1 MNKKFNIL
9 VVDDEIK
16 NIQLGINIL
25 KKNPLYNLIFATNA
39 NETFQRT
46 KDYTFDL
53 ILLDIIM
60 QPLDGFEVCKE
71 LKANVTTQ
79 DIPIIFLTAKTDEE
93 SILKAFK
100 LGGVDYITKPFNE
113 KELEARVHTH
123 IQLKALKD
131 KLQEENDKKDKIL
144 LQQSKMNAIGEMIDY
159 LAHQWRQPLSI
170 VSANASAIQIQM
182 QLDAINNDSITN
194 YSNEIIKTTQ
204 TLSSVI
210 DDFKEFFKPDT
221 STQFFDISK
230 AIEKTLNMLSGT
242 FKFHDIKVIFEPKNI
257 TVHGYKC
264 AVMYTMINLLSNAL
278 FALTHVQIE
287 DRYIFIELNQHESVL
302 DIVIKDSA
310 NGIPKEIASHIFEQY
325 FSTKNL
331 YEGSGLGLYM
341 TKEIVEKKLQGH
353 IEFQNETYSFENKN
367 LTGAKFT
374 LSLPF
379 DKK

>member
-1 MNKKFNIL
+1 MCKKFNIL

-39 NETFQRT
+39 NETFQRI
-46 KDYTFDL
+46 KDYSFDL

-71 LKANVTTQ
+71 LKSNHATK

-113 KELEARVHTH
+113 NELEARVHTH

-182 QLDAINNDSITN
+182 QLDSIESEAIIN
-194 YSNEIIKTTQ
+194 YSNEIIKTTN
-204 TLSSVI
+204 TLSSVV

-221 STQFFDISK
+221 STQFFNLSFVIQ
-230 AIEKTLNMLSGT
+230 KTLRMLEGT
-242 FKFHDIKVIFEPKNI
+242 FKFHDIKVIFEAKEI
-257 TVHGYKC
+257 SLHGYKC
-264 AVMYTMINLLSNAL
+264 AIMYTMINLLSNAL
-278 FALTHVQIE
+278 FALTKVKS
-287 DRYIFIELNQHESVL
+287 DNRYIFIEVEETETNIKISV
-302 DIVIKDSA
+302 KDSA
-310 NGIPKEIASHIFEQY
+310 NGIPQTISNRIFEQY

-341 TKEIVEKKLQGH
+341 TKEVVEKKLLGT
-353 IEFQNETYSFENKN
+353 IEFQNETYTFENKN

-374 LSLPF
+374 LTLPI

>member
-1 MNKKFNIL
+1 MCKKFNIL
-9 VVDDEIK
+9 VVDDEIM

-25 KKNPLYNLIFATNA
+25 KKHEHYNLIFATNA
-39 NETFQRT
+39 NETFQRV

-60 QPLDGFEVCKE
+60 QPLDGFEVCKQ
-71 LKANVTTQ
+71 LKDNPNTK

-123 IQLKALKD
+123 IQLKSLKD
-131 KLQEENDKKDKIL
+131 DLEFENEKKDKIL

-159 LAHQWRQPLSI
+159 LADQWRHPLSI

-182 QLDAINNDSITN
+182 QMDNITNENILN
-194 YSNEIIKTTQ
+194 YSNEIIQ
-204 TLSSVI
+204 RANTLSSVV

-242 FKFHDIKVIFEPKNI
+242 FKFNNIHVIFEPQKI
-257 TVHGYKC
+257 VVHGYKC

-278 FALTHVQIE
+278 FALTHLQTE
-287 DRYIFIELNQHESVL
+287 DRYIFVELNQTNSHV

-310 NGIPKEIASHIFEQY
+310 NGIPNDIVSHIFEQY
-325 FSTKNL
+325 FSTKNF

-341 TKEIVEKKLQGH
+341 TKEVVEKKLKGS
-353 IEFQNETYSFENKN
+353 IKFQNETYTFENKN

>member
-1 MNKKFNIL
+1 MCKKFNIL

-39 NETFQRT
+39 NETFQRI
-46 KDYTFDL
+46 KDYSFDL

-71 LKANVTTQ
+71 LKSNNATK

-113 KELEARVHTH
+113 NELEARVYTH

-131 KLQEENDKKDKIL
+131 NLQEENDKKDKIL

-182 QLDAINNDSITN
+182 QLDSIESEAIVN
-194 YSNEIIKTTQ
+194 YSNEIIKTTN
-204 TLSSVI
+204 TLSSVV
-210 DDFKEFFKPDT
+210 DDFKEFFQPDT
-221 STQFFDISK
+221 STQFFNLSFVIQ
-230 AIEKTLNMLSGT
+230 KTLRMLEGT
-242 FKFHDIKVIFEPKNI
+242 FKFHDIKVIFEAKDI
-257 TVHGYKC
+257 SFYGYKC
-264 AVMYTMINLLSNAL
+264 AIMYTMINLLSNAL
-278 FALTHVQIE
+278 FALTKV
-287 DRYIFIELNQHESVL
+287 DSTSRYIFIELEATETNIKISV
-302 DIVIKDSA
+302 KDSA
-310 NGIPKEIASHIFEQY
+310 NGIPQTISNRIFEQY

-341 TKEIVEKKLQGH
+341 TKEVVEKKLLGA
-353 IEFQNETYSFENKN
+353 IEFQNETYDYQNKN
-367 LTGAKFT
+367 LTGAKFILT
-374 LSLPF
+374 LPI

>member
-1 MNKKFNIL
+1 MCKKFNIL

-39 NETFQRT
+39 NETFQRI
-46 KDYTFDL
+46 KDYSFDL

-71 LKANVTTQ
+71 LKSNHATK

-113 KELEARVHTH
+113 NELEARVHTH

-131 KLQEENDKKDKIL
+131 NLQEENDKKDKIL

-182 QLDAINNDSITN
+182 QLDSIESEAIVN
-194 YSNEIIKTTQ
+194 YSNEIIKTTN
-204 TLSSVI
+204 TLSSVV

-221 STQFFDISK
+221 STQFFNLSFVIQ
-230 AIEKTLNMLSGT
+230 KTLRMLEGT
-242 FKFHDIKVIFEPKNI
+242 FKFHDIKVIFEAKEI
-257 TVHGYKC
+257 SLHGYKC
-264 AVMYTMINLLSNAL
+264 AIMYTMINLLSNAL
-278 FALTHVQIE
+278 FALTKVKS
-287 DRYIFIELNQHESVL
+287 DNRYIFIEVEETETNIKISV
-302 DIVIKDSA
+302 KDSA
-310 NGIPKEIASHIFEQY
+310 NGIPQTISNRIFEQY

-341 TKEIVEKKLQGH
+341 TKEVVEKKLLGT
-353 IEFQNETYSFENKN
+353 IEFQNETYTFENKN

-374 LSLPF
+374 LTLPI

>member
-1 MNKKFNIL
+1 MCKKFNIL
-9 VVDDEIK
+9 VVDDEIM

-25 KKNPLYNLIFATNA
+25 KKHEHYNLIFATNA
-39 NETFQRT
+39 NETFQRV
-46 KDYTFDL
+46 KDYSFDL

-60 QPLDGFEVCKE
+60 QPLDGFEVCKQ
-71 LKANVTTQ
+71 LKSNPDTK

-123 IQLKALKD
+123 IQLKSLKD
-131 KLQEENDKKDKIL
+131 DLKFENEKKDKIL

-159 LAHQWRQPLSI
+159 LADQWRHPLSI

-182 QLDAINNDSITN
+182 QIDEISNENILN
-194 YSNEIIKTTQ
+194 YSNEIIKRTN
-204 TLSSVI
+204 TLSSVV

-242 FKFHDIKVIFEPKNI
+242 FKFNDINVVFEPKDI

-278 FALTHVQIE
+278 FALTHVKTE
-287 DRYIFIELNQHESVL
+287 DRYIFVELNQTDNSV

-310 NGIPKEIASHIFEQY
+310 NGIPEEMVIHVFEQY

-341 TKEIVEKKLQGH
+341 TKEVVEKKLKGS
-353 IEFQNETYSFENKN
+353 IKFQNETYTFENKN
-367 LTGAKFT
+367 LRGAKFT

>member
-1 MNKKFNIL
+1 MCKKFNIL

-25 KKNPLYNLIFATNA
+25 KKNPLYNLIFATSA
-39 NETFQRT
+39 DETFQRV
-46 KDYTFDL
+46 KDYPFDL

-60 QPLDGFEVCKE
+60 QPLDGFEVCKQ
-71 LKANVTTQ
+71 LKANEATK

-113 KELEARVHTH
+113 KELEARVQTH

-131 KLQEENDKKDKIL
+131 NLQEENDKKDKIL

-182 QLDAINNDSITN
+182 QLDEINNDAITN
-194 YSNEIIKTTQ
+194 YSNEIIKTTN
-204 TLSSVI
+204 TLSSVV

-221 STQFFDISK
+221 STQFFNLSNV
-230 AIEKTLNMLSGT
+230 IEKTLRMLEGT
-242 FKFHDIKVIFEPKNI
+242 FKFYDIKVIFEPKDI
-257 TVHGYKC
+257 SLHGYKC
-264 AVMYTMINLLSNAL
+264 AIMYSMINLLSNAL
-278 FALTHVQIE
+278 FALTKVKPDE
-287 DRYIFIELNQHESVL
+287 RYIFVEVQACENKIKIS
-302 DIVIKDSA
+302 IKDSA
-310 NGIPKEIASHIFEQY
+310 NGIPDTINNKIFEQY

-341 TKEIVEKKLQGH
+341 TKEVVEKKLQGS
-353 IEFQNETYSFENKN
+353 IEFQNETYTFGNKN

-374 LSLPF
+374 LTLPI

>member
-1 MNKKFNIL
+1 MCKKFNIL

-25 KKNPLYNLIFATNA
+25 KKNPFYNLIFATNA
-39 NETFQRT
+39 NETFQRI
-46 KDYTFDL
+46 KDYSFDL

-71 LKANVTTQ
+71 LKSNNATK

-113 KELEARVHTH
+113 NELEARVYTH

-131 KLQEENDKKDKIL
+131 NLQEENDKKDKIL

-182 QLDAINNDSITN
+182 QLDSIESEAIVN
-194 YSNEIIKTTQ
+194 YSNEIIKTTN
-204 TLSSVI
+204 TLSSVV
-210 DDFKEFFKPDT
+210 DDFKEFFQPDT
-221 STQFFDISK
+221 STQFFNLSFVIQ
-230 AIEKTLNMLSGT
+230 KTLRMLEGT
-242 FKFHDIKVIFEPKNI
+242 FKFHDIKVIFEAKDI
-257 TVHGYKC
+257 SFYGYKC
-264 AVMYTMINLLSNAL
+264 AIMYTMINLLSNAL
-278 FALTHVQIE
+278 FALTKV
-287 DRYIFIELNQHESVL
+287 DSTSRYIFIELEATETNIKISV
-302 DIVIKDSA
+302 KDSA
-310 NGIPKEIASHIFEQY
+310 NGIPQTISNRIFEQY

-341 TKEIVEKKLQGH
+341 TKEVVEKKLLGA
-353 IEFQNETYSFENKN
+353 IEFQNETYDYQNKN
-367 LTGAKFT
+367 LTGAKFILT
-374 LSLPF
+374 LPI

>member
-1 MNKKFNIL
+1 MCKKFNIL

-25 KKNPLYNLIFATNA
+25 KKNSEYNLIFATNA
-39 NETFQRT
+39 AETFQRVL
-46 KDYTFDL
+46 DYEFDL

-60 QPLDGFEVCKE
+60 QPLDGFEVCKQ
-71 LKANVTTQ
+71 LKANPTTK

-113 KELEARVHTH
+113 KELEARVNTH
-123 IQLKALKD
+123 IQLKALQD
-131 KLQEENDKKDKIL
+131 NLQEENEKKDKIL

-159 LAHQWRQPLSI
+159 LADQWRQPLSI

-182 QLDAINNDSITN
+182 QLDNLTNEAILN
-194 YSNEIIKTTQ
+194 YSNEIIQRTNR
-204 TLSSVI
+204 LSSVI

-221 STQFFDISK
+221 SKQFFDLSVT
-230 AIEKTLNMLSGT
+230 IEKTLNMLSGT
-242 FKFHDIKVIFEPKNI
+242 FKFNDITVVFEPKSI
-257 TVHGYKC
+257 AMHGYKC

-278 FALTHVQIE
+278 SALTKIE
-287 DRYIFIELNQHESVL
+287 PSKRYIFIDLEHHDNNVC
-302 DIVIKDSA
+302 IVVKDSA
-310 NGIPKEIASHIFEQY
+310 NGISQEITEHIFEQY

-331 YEGSGLGLYM
+331 HEGSGLGLFM
-341 TKEIVEKKLQGH
+341 TKEVVEKKLLGH
-353 IEFQNETYSFENKN
+353 IEFQNETYEFENKT
-367 LTGAKFT
+367 LTGVKFT
-374 LSLPF
+374 LTLPI